1 MKKKIAILG
10 STGSIGKSLLKIIE
24 KKKSAFEIELL
35 TINKNYKEL
44 EKQIKKFRVKNIIIN
59 DHAAYKKFK
68 KRNKAKNINIYN
80 SYENLNQIFEKKIDY
95 IMISIVGLNGLVP
108 TLKMIKYTKVIAI
121 ANKESI
127 ICGWNLIQKDLKKY
141 KTNFVPVDSEHFSI
155 WYGLN
160 NNYHLI
166 KKIFLTA
173 SGGPFLNLPKD
184 KFKKIKIHDALKHP
198 NWKMGK
204 KISVDSST
212 MVNKVFELI
221 EAKKIFKI
229 KYDQLSILVHPRSY
243 IHAILEFK
251 NGLIKLLAHNTN
263 MMIPIFNSVFNS
275 DRKLNFLNKKIDIN
289 KLNNLE
295 LQKVNKNNYPIIK
308 IIKYLPKKDSLFETV
323 LVSANDELVNQFLNR
338 QIKFID
344 ISKKLIKL
352 LTSKK
357 FTKYKHIT
365 PKNTNEIL
373 NLDNYVRLKIQSK
386 EI

>member
-198 NWKMGK
+198 NWKMGR
-204 KISVDSST
+204 KITIDSST
-212 MVNKVFELI
+212 LMNKVFEVI
-221 EAKKIFKI
+221 EAKKIFNIDYDKI
-229 KYDQLSILVHPRSY
+229 DILIHPKSY
-243 IHAILEFK
+243 IHGIIK
-251 NGLIKLLAHNTN
+251 YTNGMTQIVAHNTS
-263 MMIPIFNSVFNS
+263 MEIPISCTLNTGNHNEINS
-275 DRKLNFLNKKIDIN
+275 KEIN
-289 KLNNLE
+289 LKAMNNLS
-295 LQKVNKNNYPIIK
+295 LQKVDKKKFPTVK
-308 IIKYLPKKDSLFETV
+308 IIKTLPNNNSLFETI
-323 LVSANDELVNQFLNR
+323 LVSANDEFVNLFLNEK
-338 QIKFID
+338 ISYLDIFKKLYKFINLKEFAKY
-344 ISKKLIKL
+344 KKIEPKSVEEIIKL
-352 LTSKK
+352 
-357 FTKYKHIT
+357 H
-365 PKNTNEIL
+365 
-373 NLDNYVRLKIQSK
+373 NYVRLKIQSMV
-386 EI
+386 